1 MNKELL
7 YWLVVVV
14 PRGQT
19 GEQDQDMARM
29 ADLQVVL
36 NMRVGNE
43 IPSLLTC
50 QMYFLV
56 CGTFKYDHISNLLH
70 HLNDLI
76 LLHAAVMK
84 GT

>member
-1 MNKELL
+1 MVFLVNKELL

-36 NMRVGNE
+36 NMRIGNE
-43 IPSLLTC
+43 TPSLLTLPNVLSC
-50 QMYFLV
+50 LR
-56 CGTFKYDHISNLLH
+56 HIQ
-70 HLNDLI
+70 
-76 LLHAAVMK
+76 V
-84 GT
+84 